1 MAENR
6 RRRSARNDEAEHVYQ
21 DTSYQDTSYQDASYQ
36 DTSYQDASYQ
46 DMAYQDAPRQSF
58 TQPYR
63 SRQNTEQWVA
73 DGTQQL
79 FQPSSVQPFQSAQ
92 PEDPDAEIT
101 FVNEEAWQPTFDE
114 EEYADEQPEQAEA
127 PLDDLTEEEE
137 AEMTRTR
144 WRFLANFGSFI
155 SVAAGCGVILVLVM
169 MLVSLLNWLY
179 SDVTQSIALF
189 RTMI

>member
-1 MAENR
+1 MAEIR
-6 RRRSARNDEAEHVYQ
+6 RRRAARNYEAENVQDTSHQDTSYQ
-21 DTSYQDTSYQDASYQ
+21 DTSYQDTSYQDAPQ
-36 DTSYQDASYQ
+36 
-46 DMAYQDAPRQSF
+46 QSF
-58 TQPYR
+58 TQQYENQP
-63 SRQNTEQWVA
+63 NGAAWGA

-114 EEYADEQPEQAEA
+114 EEYADEQPEQAEV

-137 AEMTRTR
+137 AEMSRSR